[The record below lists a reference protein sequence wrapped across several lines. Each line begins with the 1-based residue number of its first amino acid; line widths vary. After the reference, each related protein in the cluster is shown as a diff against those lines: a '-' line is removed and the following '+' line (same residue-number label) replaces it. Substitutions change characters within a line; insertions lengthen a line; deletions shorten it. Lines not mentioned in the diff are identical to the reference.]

1 MVAPAVRT
9 VRAEPVAAGLALVAL
24 VAWVAVSLG
33 AADLEGA
40 DVPGFAVAWT
50 VMMAAMMLPSLLL
63 VGRAVAGVAPSGWAV
78 TPFVLGY
85 LLTWAAFG
93 LGVGGVL
100 AAARAAGV
108 DVAGPVATGAVLLA
122 AAIYQLTP
130 AKDACLRRCR
140 HPLGLVVTHWR
151 PGAPGALRMGVVHG
165 AWCAGCCW
173 ALMAVLLALGAMS
186 VGWMLLVAA
195 LVSMEKLLPWKR
207 AATGTVTAV
216 LVALV
221 VIEVAA

>member
-1 MVAPAVRT
+1 MVAPAVRR
-9 VRAEPVAAGLALVAL
+9 VRPEPVAAGLALVAL

-50 VMMAAMMLPSLLL
+50 VMMVAMMLPSLLL
-63 VGRAVAGVAPSGWAV
+63 VGRAVAGVAPSNWAV
-78 TPFVLGY
+78 PPFVLGY

-93 LGVGGVL
+93 LVAGGLL
-100 AAARAAGV
+100 AAGRAAGV
-108 DVAGPVATGAVLLA
+108 GVAGPAATGAVLLA
-122 AAIYQLTP
+122 AALYQLTP
-130 AKDACLRRCR
+130 AKDGCLRRCR
-140 HPLGLVVTHWR
+140 HPLGFVVTHWR
-151 PGAPGALRMGVVHG
+151 PGALGAVRMGVAHG
-165 AWCAGCCW
+165 AWCVGCCW
-173 ALMAVLLALGAMS
+173 ALIAVLLALGAMS

-195 LVSMEKLLPWKR
+195 LISTEKLLPWKR